1 MRVTKTIKE
10 YIYKEVRARIEPKY
24 EAERKEVERRETIL
38 NNIRDGALEAAN
50 KVYQSYI
57 LTQLGK
63 DDNESFIEYTP
74 SDTDLT
80 TGYRN
85 HIVLKDRFYVNT
97 IYGWRN
103 RCDNEVREKSEE
115 IIVELELGGDKNR
128 LMELLNNI

>member
-10 YIYKEVRARIEPKY
+10 YIYKEVRARVEPKY

-38 NNIRDGALEAAN
+38 NNIRDGALEVAN
-50 KVYQSYI
+50 KAYQSYI

-85 HIVLKDRFYVNT
+85 HIVLKDHFYVNT

-103 RCDNEVREKSEE
+103 RCDNEIREKSEE
-115 IIVELELGGDKNR
+115 IIVEHELGGDKNR